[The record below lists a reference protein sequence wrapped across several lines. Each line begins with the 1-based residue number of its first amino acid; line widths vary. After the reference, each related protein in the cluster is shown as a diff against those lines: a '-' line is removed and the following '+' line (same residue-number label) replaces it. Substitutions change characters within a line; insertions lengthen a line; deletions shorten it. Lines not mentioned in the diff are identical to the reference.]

1 VGQEAASA
9 GRIWRLPASEIE
21 PLVTRRLVA
30 AVRDRS
36 WVLDQVPQSCASV
49 AERQASLGRAAEL
62 SSRLESAD
70 SKGKRGLLL
79 ALVSRIVLEG
89 EHLAILMRTRVLLSG
104 AADVAADVRGSS
116 NIHPPADAIAEIR
129 APFVLA
135 RRGSET
141 KLIILGESRPAPEP
155 DRVLVKAVA
164 QAHRWWR
171 DLQQQRYRTIRELAR
186 AYDTDERYAARII
199 PLAFLPGELTTA
211 ILNGHQAVEL
221 TLDQLLNPLN

>member
-36 WVLDQVPQSCASV
+36 WVLDQAPQSCASV

-211 ILNGHQAVEL
+211 ILNGLQPVEL
-221 TLDQLLNPLN
+221 SLVQLLNP